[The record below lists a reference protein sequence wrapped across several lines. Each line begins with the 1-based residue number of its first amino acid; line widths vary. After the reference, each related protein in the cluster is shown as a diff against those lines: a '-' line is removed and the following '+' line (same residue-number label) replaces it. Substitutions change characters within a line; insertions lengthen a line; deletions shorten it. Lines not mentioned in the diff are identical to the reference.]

1 MSAIQVRPER
11 AADAAAVRLVHERA
25 FGRAEEALLVGTIH
39 AAGATILSLVTVQ
52 GATLVGHILF
62 SPVRIE
68 RARASQDAVGLGPMA
83 VLPEFQRQGIG
94 SLLVREGLEALRRA
108 GHAAVVVLGHP
119 AYYPRFGFVPASR
132 FGLRWEFPA
141 PEEAFLACELRPGS
155 LQGGAGIVRYR
166 AEFRGL

>member
-1 MSAIQVRPER
+1 MSPIRVRPER

-39 AAGATILSLVTVQ
+39 AAGEVILSLVAEHSDIV
-52 GATLVGHILF
+52 AGHILF

-68 RARASQDAVGLGPMA
+68 RAGASQDAVGLGPLG
-83 VLPEFQRQGIG
+83 VLPEFQRLGVG
-94 SLLVREGLEALRRA
+94 SLLVRQGLEALRQA

-141 PEEAFLACELRPGS
+141 PEEAFMACELRPGS
-155 LQGGAGIVRYR
+155 LQGGAGVVRFR
-166 AEFRGL
+166 AEFKGL